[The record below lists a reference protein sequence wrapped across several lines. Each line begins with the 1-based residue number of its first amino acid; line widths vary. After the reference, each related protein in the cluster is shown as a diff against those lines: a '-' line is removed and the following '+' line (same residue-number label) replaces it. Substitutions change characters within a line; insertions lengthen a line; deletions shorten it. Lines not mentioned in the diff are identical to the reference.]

1 MIRILLVEDHH
12 IVRKGLETLLKQ
24 ERDFDVIG
32 EAVNGLEAVSFAT
45 KHKPDVVVLDIN
57 MPLLNG
63 LQAAQ
68 QIFENSPK
76 TRIIILSQYSERPMV
91 RQAFR
96 IGIHGY
102 LLKESLAVELPLA
115 IRTAYQGQTYIS
127 PTISGFLLDEIVHG
141 KRIDDAKN
149 PQNVLSDREYQ
160 IMQLI
165 AEGHSTNDIAEILT
179 LSPKTVGNHRTSLMN
194 KLNVHSVAEVVRL
207 AIKYGMVLLDP

>member
-76 TRIIILSQYSERPMV
+76 TRIIILSQYSERPMI